1 MTNKK
6 VGGIYSIEDDQLKWD
21 MMSIM
26 SSGVPCHSLTEFM
39 KKVGGDRAGRFIVCP
54 MPGMYDF
61 DLENVSGS
69 ASPIDAMRSYVDLIL
84 EGYSFYVWDTKL
96 NRVYYSEQNEY
107 IYQPLEELIE
117 QRLKQRVK
125 DRVKATQSVTKLPC
139 PEIESQEDFSQTIF
153 KLIGQAGE
161 MLQEYADHL
170 EDVAQYDDA
179 PDEILKRSERARALA
194 GDLFKI

>member
-39 KKVGGDRAGRFIVCP
+39 KKVGGDRTGRFIVCP

-69 ASPIDAMRSYVDLIL
+69 ASPIDAMRHHVDLIL

-96 NRVYYSEQNEY
+96 NRVYCCEKNKY

-117 QRLKQRVK
+117 QRVR

-161 MLQEYADHL
+161 MLQEYADQL
-170 EDVAQYDDA
+170 EDIAQYDDA
-179 PDEILKRSERARALA
+179 PDEILKRAERARALA
-194 GDLFKI
+194 GELFEI